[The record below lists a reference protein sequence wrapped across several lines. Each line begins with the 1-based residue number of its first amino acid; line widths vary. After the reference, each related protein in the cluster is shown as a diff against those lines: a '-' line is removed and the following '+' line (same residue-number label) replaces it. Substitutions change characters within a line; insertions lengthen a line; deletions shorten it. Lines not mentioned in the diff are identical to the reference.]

1 VAWRFTAPSG
11 GYLDRLMTL
20 FMLIILVAI
29 CATLAMGIWFVSVP
43 LFLLL
48 VGMGVVTLMKRR
60 TTDAVEI
67 EDFRKKIPDTE
78 PPPGEDGRDHSTLYE
93 PR

>member
-1 VAWRFTAPSG
+1 
-11 GYLDRLMTL
+11 
-20 FMLIILVAI
+20 
-29 CATLAMGIWFVSVP
+29 
-43 LFLLL
+43 
-48 VGMGVVTLMKRR
+48 MKRR

>member
-1 VAWRFTAPSG
+1 MVI
-11 GYLDRLMTL
+11 LM
-20 FMLIILVAI
+20 FILVVAI
-29 CATLAMGIWFVSVP
+29 GATLAMGIWFVTVP
-43 LFLLL
+43 LVLVFL
-48 VGMGVVTLMKRR
+48 GAGVVMLMQRR

-78 PPPGEDGRDHSTLYE
+78 PPAGEDGRDHSTLYE